1 MENQL
6 FSLKGKVAVIT
17 GGARGIGRAIA
28 TGLAEAGAD
37 LVIGDIDH
45 EMCSKTCN
53 QLSELGVRA
62 QPVKCD
68 VSSSKD
74 ADSLI
79 EAGLDQFKRIDIL
92 FNNAGISGAAK
103 PLVDLSDEEW
113 NRTLA
118 VNLSGMFYCSRAAA
132 KEMIKQRAG
141 KIVNITSVASFRPL
155 QNSSD
160 YCSSKGGAH
169 MLTQVLALELIR
181 HNIKVNEICP
191 GMFDTNLAPKIKEAM
206 MKNVRKRIPIG
217 RFAHVEEIKGL
228 AIFLASE
235 ASDYLVGTSIPIDG
249 GAAIRD

>member
-1 MENQL
+1 MKNQL
-6 FSLKGKVAVIT
+6 FSLDGKVAVIT

-37 LVIGDIDH
+37 LVIGDIDD
-45 EMCSKTCN
+45 ETCSKTCDE
-53 QLSELGVRA
+53 LSQSGVRA
-62 QPVKCD
+62 IPVKCD
-68 VSSSKD
+68 IRSSKD

-79 EAGLDQFKRIDIL
+79 EAAMDQFNRIDIL

-103 PLVDLSDEEW
+103 PLIDLSDEEW
-113 NRTLA
+113 NQTLA
-118 VNLSGMFYCSRAAA
+118 VNLNGMFYCARAAA
-132 KEMIKQRAG
+132 REMIKQEAG

-155 QNSSD
+155 RNSGD

-181 HNIKVNEICP
+181 HNIQVNEICP

-206 MKNVRKRIPIG
+206 MKNVKKMIPIG
-217 RFAHVEEIKGL
+217 RFAQVEEIKGL
-228 AIFLASE
+228 AVFLASQ

-249 GAAIRD
+249 GAGIRD

>member
-6 FSLKGKVAVIT
+6 FKLDGKVAVIT

-37 LVIGDIDH
+37 LVIGDIDIDT
-45 EMCSKTCN
+45 CSETCN
-53 QLSELGVRA
+53 ELSKLGIRAIPVR
-62 QPVKCD
+62 CD
-68 VSSSKD
+68 ISSSKD
-74 ADSLI
+74 ANSLI
-79 EAGLDQFKRIDIL
+79 EACVNQFNRIDIL

-103 PLVDLSDEEW
+103 PLISLSDDEW
-113 NRTLA
+113 NQTLA

-132 KEMIKQRAG
+132 KEMIKQRDG

-191 GMFDTNLAPKIKEAM
+191 GMFDTNLAPKIKEAI
-206 MKNVRKRIPIG
+206 MKNVKKTIPIG
-217 RFAHVEEIKGL
+217 RFAQTEEIKGL
-228 AIFLASE
+228 AIFLASQ

-249 GAAIRD
+249 GIGIRD